1 MDRLLLRVCASPK
14 LVVAPMVH
22 HSDLAYRL
30 QTRRYGAQLVYTEM
44 LAVASFLRSA
54 RHRRHMFQTCPE
66 DRPLIVQVCQPRLA
80 CCLCVLTGPQ
90 RVCIAAYGSS
100 ICSYPLGGCSVVGVG
115 LGG

>member
-1 MDRLLLRVCASPK
+1 LTRRPVDRWAGPCSPLDPLSPK

-22 HSDLAYRL
+22 HSDLAFRL

-66 DRPLIVQVCQPRLA
+66 DRPLIVQVWA
-80 CCLCVLTGPQ
+80 GPG
-90 RVCIAAYGSS
+90 RW
-100 ICSYPLGGCSVVGVG
+100 G
-115 LGG
+115 LGGGEGGGGGVIGTGG